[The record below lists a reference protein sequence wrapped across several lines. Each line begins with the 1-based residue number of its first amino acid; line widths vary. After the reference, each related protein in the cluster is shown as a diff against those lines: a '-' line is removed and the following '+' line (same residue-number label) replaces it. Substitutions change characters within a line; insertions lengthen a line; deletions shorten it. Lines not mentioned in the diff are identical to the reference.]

1 MTNVSY
7 SFSHFIVASILACA
21 VAVLLHQC
29 SSFAD
34 GRFSLNVVNFPR
46 KAHFQVALF
55 AVVLPIHNAG
65 LSTTTSYVHLPSQ
78 DIEAEELDRRADES
92 LKKRPIHKPSPEK
105 YRDKKDCLDTNWE
118 YVIKPVC
125 NTIHELQYQD
135 DDGDEYDIS
144 FLSRGSGQS
153 AYGFEKKTADGTVLD
168 DENWSFV
175 FKTIILDR
183 LEKIDLDYAHNA
195 ASKDAIIME
204 QLVSSPRIV
213 NVYGYCGVVTLAEY
227 MREKITDRVVPP
239 PGYMSQEELDLIQA
253 ANGNQVVPQ
262 NNLTS
267 IEKLE
272 IVIAMAE
279 AIADLHGFKG
289 GVIMHSDVHLD
300 QFLLSKKGVLK
311 LNDFNDARILSYNP
325 KRSEYCPPVTALK
338 RLRMLQ
344 KTCAVPECTK
354 RPTCTR

>member
-175 FKTIILDR
+175 
-183 LEKIDLDYAHNA
+183 
-195 ASKDAIIME
+195 
-204 QLVSSPRIV
+204 SSPRIV